1 VSRAHPSGDRRLRLA
16 TSLAAGEAQVRAEEA
31 LASRWE
37 ATLASKHGRRDY
49 WLRRALVAADL
60 LGVTGALVIA
70 FTASAQHDIADIVW
84 LLPVLPLWVGL
95 FGLYGLYGR
104 DVRRIGQRTLD
115 DLPWLFHALLLGALA
130 IWGYYRLLPVNKL
143 TFSEL
148 VAFGAGATLLII
160 MLRSLTR
167 HVATSIFG
175 PERVLLIGEAQVTS
189 ALIRKMTMH
198 PEYALQPIGLLSR
211 NRHAQIRGA
220 ESAPPLP
227 ILGHLG
233 DADILELIQ
242 LHNVERVIVSQED
255 VDDSLM
261 IDLFRDCGRLQVKVS
276 VLPRGVDTMGPSMEI
291 DDIEGV
297 TVLGLNPLVL
307 SRSSRVLKRSMD
319 VAGASIGLLLLSPL
333 MVFAAIVVKFTSPG
347 PIFFRQIRIGRSGE
361 PFTLYKFRTMVHD
374 ADSRT
379 AELMA
384 ASQDPHWLKLEHDP
398 RITWIGRFLRLFSI
412 DELPQLWSV
421 LVGKMSLV
429 GPRPLS
435 LADHE
440 QIEIWARIRL
450 DIAPGITG
458 LWQVLGRTNI
468 PFEEMI
474 KLDCLYVTNWSLW
487 MDLRLLIKTIP
498 AVAQRRGAN

>member
-1 VSRAHPSGDRRLRLA
+1 
-16 TSLAAGEAQVRAEEA
+16 
-31 LASRWE
+31 
-37 ATLASKHGRRDY
+37 
-49 WLRRALVAADL
+49 
-60 LGVTGALVIA
+60 
-70 FTASAQHDIADIVW
+70 
-84 LLPVLPLWVGL
+84 
-95 FGLYGLYGR
+95 
-104 DVRRIGQRTLD
+104 
-115 DLPWLFHALLLGALA
+115 
-130 IWGYYRLLPVNKL
+130 
-143 TFSEL
+143 
-148 VAFGAGATLLII
+148 
-160 MLRSLTR
+160 
-167 HVATSIFG
+167 
-175 PERVLLIGEAQVTS
+175 
-189 ALIRKMTMH
+189 
-198 PEYALQPIGLLSR
+198 
-211 NRHAQIRGA
+211 
-220 ESAPPLP
+220 
-227 ILGHLG
+227 
-233 DADILELIQ
+233 
-242 LHNVERVIVSQED
+242 
-255 VDDSLM
+255 
-261 IDLFRDCGRLQVKVS
+261 VKVS
-276 VLPRGVDTMGPSMEI
+276 VLPRGVNTMGPSMEI

-347 PIFFRQIRIGRSGE
+347 PIFFRQIRIGRGGE

-398 RITWIGRFLRLFSI
+398 RITWVGRFLRLFSI